1 MITKTYTEL
10 FCDRSPSLR
19 DVNNAIRSLMA
30 TKKIFEDKYIQE
42 KDAITKDDYQR
53 IFDLIDQ
60 EINRIYQ
67 GIDRNFPHYRQ
78 AIIKK
83 MSEKQKL

>member
-19 DVNNAIRSLMA
+19 DVNDAIRSLMA

-42 KDAITKDDYQR
+42 KDAMTKDDYQR

-60 EINRIYQ
+60 EINRIYKA
-67 GIDRNFPHYRQ
+67 IDSNFPHYWSRIEKI
-78 AIIKK
+78 ASRKIKI
-83 MSEKQKL
+83 